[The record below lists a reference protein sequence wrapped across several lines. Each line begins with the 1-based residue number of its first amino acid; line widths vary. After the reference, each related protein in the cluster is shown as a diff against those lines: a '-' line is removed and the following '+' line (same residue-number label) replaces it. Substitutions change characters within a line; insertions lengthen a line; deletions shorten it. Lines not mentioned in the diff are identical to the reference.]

1 MNIAENTLKSKTTQE
16 LIDLVESINPVKNL
30 LHSAKAVAKVD
41 QFKQVDQFFA
51 NLKLGAVHAEQA
63 YWNDLIPQD
72 DSEVFARWVFAI
84 MSVHTTWESNVRGY
98 EVAMSDLSWTIS
110 KDKLKQMIVKAK
122 VGLYERR
129 ERGLW
134 DLATKFREN
143 PDQFKKQDNETWQEC
158 RNRLIGTIYGLGN
171 AKTTYALALSY
182 PTEARLCCLDVHL
195 LRFMGHDLKKGH
207 ANTLKDYERME
218 NEWLARCDKYGVSP
232 NVAREMYWNKVQ
244 GRRNSRYW
252 SYCLER

>member
-1 MNIAENTLKSKTTQE
+1 MQITLTEKSTQFE
-16 LIDLVESINPVKNL
+16 LTSSFDQL
-30 LHSAKAVAKVD
+30 LFPFKQMLDQASAVHKVN
-41 QFKQVDQFFA
+41 QLKQVDRFFN
-51 NLKLGAVHAEQA
+51 NLTLRLVKEGEE
-63 YWNDLIPQD
+63 YWSSLAPKN
-72 DSEVFARWVFAI
+72 DSEMFARWVFAI

-110 KDKLKQMIVKAK
+110 KDALRAMIVKAK

-143 PDQFKKQDNETWQEC
+143 PDQFKKQDDETWQEC

-171 AKTTYALALSY
+171 AKTTYALSLSY
-182 PTEARLCCLDVHL
+182 PTESQLCCLDVHL
-195 LRFMGHDLKKGH
+195 LRFMGHDLDKGH
-207 ANTLKDYERME
+207 ASSLASYQEME
-218 NEWLARCDKYGVSP
+218 NEWLARCEKFGVSP
-232 NVAREMYWNKVQ
+232 NVAREIYWNKVQ

-252 SYCLER
+252 SYCLEN

>member
-1 MNIAENTLKSKTTQE
+1 MNIAENTLNKQVLLLENAIAPINDRLQE
-16 LIDLVESINPVKNL
+16 
-30 LHSAKAVAKVD
+30 AKEEQKVD
-41 QFKQVDQFFA
+41 PLKNVDRFFA
-51 NLKLGAVHAEQA
+51 SLKLGAVHSEQE
-63 YWNDLIPQD
+63 YWTNLIPQD
-72 DSEVFARWVFAI
+72 DAEIFARWVFAI

-207 ANTLKDYERME
+207 ANTLKEYQRME
-218 NEWLARCDKYGVSP
+218 NEWLARCDKYGVSA

-244 GRRNSRYW
+244 NRRNSRYW